1 MTFDFKDFID
11 FWSIIMYLSHA
22 YQAKNISVDGEYLNR
37 FFQVSATVL
46 LFLILLYAAERN
58 SALSAEREIRQK
70 QTQITSA
77 EEDLS
82 KLEIKAAKL
91 ESAQSI
97 KSSALSEN
105 MVPSKGIHFVSVD
118 DLAVSMK

>member
-1 MTFDFKDFID
+1 
-11 FWSIIMYLSHA
+11 MYLSHA

-58 SALSAEREIRQK
+58 SALSAEREIKQK
-70 QTQITSA
+70 QTQITST

-82 KLEIKAAKL
+82 KLEIKAARL
-91 ESAQSI
+91 ESSQSI
-97 KSSALSEN
+97 KSTALSEN
-105 MVPSKGIHFVSVD
+105 MVPSGRMRFVSVD
-118 DLAVSMK
+118 DVAVSMK

>member
-1 MTFDFKDFID
+1 
-11 FWSIIMYLSHA
+11 MYLSHA
-22 YQAKNISVDGEYLNR
+22 YQTKNISIDGEYLNR

-46 LFLILLYAAERN
+46 LFLILLYAVERN

-97 KSSALSEN
+97 KLSALSEN

>member
-1 MTFDFKDFID
+1 
-11 FWSIIMYLSHA
+11 MYLSHA
-22 YQAKNISVDGEYLNR
+22 YQTKNISIDGEYLNR
-37 FFQVSATVL
+37 FFQAGIFII
-46 LFLILLYAAERN
+46 LFLVLLYAVERN
-58 SALSAEREIRQK
+58 SALSSEREIRQR